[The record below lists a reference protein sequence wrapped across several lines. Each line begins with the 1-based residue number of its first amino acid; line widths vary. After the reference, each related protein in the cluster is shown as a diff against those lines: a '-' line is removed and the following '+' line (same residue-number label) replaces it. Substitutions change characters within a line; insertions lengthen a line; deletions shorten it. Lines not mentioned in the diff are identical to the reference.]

1 MLALD
6 GKLKYGFSREL
17 VANALQSEE
26 INEKYGQEKKDEE
39 GKSVIDEES
48 GNIVLVPVMDKK
60 KYNAFLND
68 SGFRSA

>member
-26 INEKYGQEKKDEE
+26 MNEKYAQEKKNEE
-39 GKSVIDEES
+39 G
-48 GNIVLVPVMDKK
+48 NLV
-60 KYNAFLND
+60 
-68 SGFRSA
+68 